1 MQFYNLNKKWKDDHK
16 NVINLWE
23 KWKQHYIEDLNYK
36 INALMDYLYNFNN
49 NYLIINSESTKEDV
63 IYVPKESTLAKE
75 KNDAI
80 SALIRKDGYN
90 NIYYY
95 PYLLEYRQGFI
106 NNNRDAKLVFL
117 EQPLTSPIEEP
128 DDEDVIQIPSG
139 YACISIYKPENA
151 QDGVFDKNL
160 SLAEW
165 KSRFVLY
172 PISNGGLYIPKNNG
186 DGTMSFIYHN
196 NMVGKLIDNFNFVWN
211 CPPLRYISVNNWE
224 GGREYIYYSYNEDKI
239 PQIKN
244 IDNLAWTGGEDL
256 TFSFW
261 TSNNEE
267 IFCDCVHEFGED
279 EKNYMYVNSIKVTTP
294 EVVKIIK
301 EIRFF

>member
-1 MQFYNLNKKWKDDHK
+1 MQFYNLNKKWNK
-16 NVINLWE
+16 NHTNAINLW
-23 KWKQHYIEDLNYK
+23 KGWKKHYVEDLNYK
-36 INALMDYLYNFNN
+36 INSLMDYLYNFNN

-63 IYVPKESTLAKE
+63 IYVNPNSTLQKE
-75 KNDAI
+75 KNIAI
-80 SALIRKDGYN
+80 NNLTKKYN
-90 NIYYY
+90 DNIYYY

-117 EQPLTSPIEEP
+117 EKPSGDLT
-128 DDEDVIQIPSG
+128 EDPSNEHVIQIPSG
-139 YACISIYKPENA
+139 YACISIYKPKNA
-151 QDGVFDKNL
+151 QDGVFDKSL

-165 KSRFVLY
+165 KSRFALY

-196 NMVGKLIDNFNFVWN
+196 NMIGKLIDNFNFVWN
-211 CPPLRYISVNNWE
+211 CPPLRYVSTNSWE
-224 GGREYIYYSYNEDKI
+224 GGREYIYYNYNEDKT
-239 PQIKN
+239 PQIEN
-244 IDNLAWTGGEDL
+244 IDDLAWTGEEGL

-261 TSNNEE
+261 TENNEE

-279 EKNYMYVNSIKVTTP
+279 ERNYMYVNSIKVTTS
-294 EVVKIIK
+294 EAVKIIK

>member
-1 MQFYNLNKKWKDDHK
+1 MQFYNLNKKWQNK
-16 NVINLWE
+16 NHSNIINLWQE
-23 KWKQHYIEDLNYK
+23 WKKHYVEDLHYK
-36 INALMDYLYNFNN
+36 INSLMDYLYNFNN
-49 NYLIINSESTKEDV
+49 NYLIINSESTEEDV
-63 IYVPKESTLAKE
+63 IYVPDNSTLKE
-75 KNDAI
+75 Q
-80 SALIRKDGYN
+80 KDLAMSQLTKTYNN

-106 NNNRDAKLVFL
+106 NNNRDAKLVFDSVP
-117 EQPLTSPIEEP
+117 ETLTGEP
-128 DDEDVIQIPSG
+128 SNENVIQIPSG

-151 QDGVFDKNL
+151 QDGVFDENL

-165 KSRFVLY
+165 KSRFALY

-211 CPPLRYISVNNWE
+211 CPPLRYVSANHW
-224 GGREYIYYSYNEDKI
+224 GDGREYVYYSYNEDKT
-239 PQIKN
+239 PQIQN

-261 TSNNEE
+261 TSGNEE

-279 EKNYMYVNSIKVTTP
+279 EKNYMYVNSIKITTP
-294 EVVKIIK
+294 EAVRIIE